1 MSDFSNFPAQP
12 EGTFGDVS
20 LNYLPMKIPAKYL
33 PLMPY
38 LIVHRSAAFAEFTK
52 AVFGATEQEL
62 ATSDAGT
69 IMHGELRI
77 GEAVIMFSEASEQW
91 PEKTAAM
98 YLHVTDVDQI
108 YRTALTQGAKPLHA
122 PGQQDYGYTAGFADP
137 FGNHWFIVAAGAD

>member
-77 GEAVIMFSEASEQW
+77 GEAVIMFSEASD
-91 PEKTAAM
+91 
-98 YLHVTDVDQI
+98 VTDVDQI